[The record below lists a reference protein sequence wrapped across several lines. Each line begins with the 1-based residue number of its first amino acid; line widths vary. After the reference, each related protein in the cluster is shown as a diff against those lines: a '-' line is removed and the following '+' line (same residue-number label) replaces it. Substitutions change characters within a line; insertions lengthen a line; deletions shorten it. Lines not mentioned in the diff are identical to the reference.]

1 MQGPKFQPWSFW
13 SHRPGV
19 GPGVQIFNSLFQV
32 ISLQPLV
39 SSLSLFSCLLLDTC
53 WDRQLTTS

>member
-1 MQGPKFQPWSFW
+1 MGGCSVPLSCICSRRLWEMQGPKFQPWSFW

-39 SSLSLFSCLLLDTC
+39 S
-53 WDRQLTTS
+53 

>member
-39 SSLSLFSCLLLDTC
+39 S
-53 WDRQLTTS
+53 